1 MNSINR
7 VLITGGTGFIGTS
20 LKNYLENQGYE
31 VGVLTRNRNATGPKT
46 FYWNP
51 ATNEFDQHAFSYAEY
66 VINLAGENIAAK
78 KWTVERKKQILDSRI
93 QAADCL
99 ASNFLSAGFKPQKM
113 ISASAIGYYGQ
124 QTTNE
129 IFAETS
135 APGTD
140 FVAQTVQAWENAQ
153 DVFENMQIPVTR
165 IRIGIVLSQK
175 GGALPKMTVPFRFGI
190 GSAIGSGKQYMP
202 WISLRDL
209 LHIFHF
215 VLENDFS
222 REVFNAVSP
231 RHIQNR
237 DFNRELAKALRKPF
251 FFPDVPAWSL
261 KLIFGEMSCL
271 LLEGSMVS
279 SEKIISE
286 GFIFED
292 NDLYQ
297 TLVKEFGGNSN
308 P

>member
-7 VLITGGTGFIGTS
+7 VLIAGGTGFIGTS

-31 VGVLTRNRNATGPKT
+31 VGVLTRNRNATAPNI

-51 ATNEFDQHAFSYAEY
+51 ATNEFDHHAFAYADF

-78 KWTVERKKQILDSRI
+78 KWTGERKKQILDSRL

-99 ASNFLSAGFKPQKM
+99 ASNFLSAGFKPKKM

-129 IFAETS
+129 IFTETS

-140 FVAQTVQAWENAQ
+140 FVAQTVQAWENVQ
-153 DVFENMQIPVTR
+153 DVFENLQIPVTR

-175 GGALPKMTVPFRFGI
+175 GGALPKMTVPVRFGI

-215 VLENDFS
+215 VLENEFPG
-222 REVFNAVSP
+222 EVFNAVSP
-231 RHIQNR
+231 VHIINR
-237 DFNRELAKALRKPF
+237 DFYRELARALKKPF
-251 FFPDVPAWSL
+251 FFPNIPAWLL
-261 KLIFGEMSCL
+261 KLILGEMSGL
-271 LLEGSMVS
+271 LLEGSRVS
-279 SEKIISE
+279 SEKLIKE

-292 NDLYQ
+292 IELYR
-297 TLVKEFGGNSN
+297 TLVKEFDETSN